1 MQSII
6 GKKLGM
12 TRVFDEDGNQIPVTV
27 LEVGPCPV
35 LQRKTVDSDGY
46 DAVQIAYEEQKE
58 SRVSKARLGVF
69 KKAGVNPHRIIQ
81 EFRVDASDETAVGDV
96 LTVAAFEGVS
106 HVDVTAR
113 TKGRGF
119 QGVVKRHGMATGRM
133 SHGGHSRRR
142 PGSIGCSSY
151 PARVIKGKKMPGHD
165 GHKVVTTQNLKL
177 VKAVEEDGVLLVCGA
192 VPGPA
197 GGLVT
202 VNKAL
207 KKG

>member
-1 MQSII
+1 MQGII

-12 TRVFDEDGNQIPVTV
+12 TRVFDEDGKQVPVTV

-35 LQRKTVDSDGY
+35 LQRKTAASDGY
-46 DAVQIAYEEQKE
+46 DAVQVAFEGQKE
-58 SRVSKARLGVF
+58 SRVAKPQLGEF
-69 KKAGVNPHRIIQ
+69 KKAGVAPHRIIQ
-81 EFRVDASDETAVGDV
+81 EFRVEATDETAVGDV
-96 LTVAAFEGVS
+96 ITASIFAEVG

-119 QGVVKRHGMATGRM
+119 QGVIKRHNMAQGRM

-151 PARVIKGKKMPGHD
+151 PARVIKGKKMPGHF
-165 GHKVVTTQNLKL
+165 GYVVVTTQNLKV
-177 VKAVEEDGVLLVCGA
+177 VKVSDEDGVLLVRGA
-192 VPGPA
+192 VPGPS

-202 VNKAL
+202 INKAL